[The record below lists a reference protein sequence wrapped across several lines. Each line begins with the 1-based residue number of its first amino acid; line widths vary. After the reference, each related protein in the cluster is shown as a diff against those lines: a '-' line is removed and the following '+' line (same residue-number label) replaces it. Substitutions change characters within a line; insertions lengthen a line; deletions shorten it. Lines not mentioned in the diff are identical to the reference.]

1 MSETLT
7 ETRARILAILQS
19 GVQSDSRDGAST
31 TFNHDILRK
40 QLHDVEVKL
49 GIRRKRSRLLN
60 YDMSRR

>member
-1 MSETLT
+1 MSETLA
-7 ETRARILAILQS
+7 ETRARILAVLQS

-31 TFNHDILRK
+31 TFNLDILRK

-49 GIRRKRSRLLN
+49 GIRRKRSRVLN